1 MMRPAARAFA
11 FCFITALWM
20 PAPAVADQHERP
32 YRITEQREACR
43 DYDPL
48 RRPLYGDTHV
58 HTGYSIDARA
68 QDNRSTPRDAYF
80 VKCDGETTTLGTPLV
95 EGASVAAELVEQ
107 SRADK
112 IVVFK
117 KKRRKDYRRK
127 AGHRQ
132 HQSVLRITEILTDGK
147 APSAKAKA
155 KPKKAKAET
164 PAPEEAPV
172 EAPAEAPAAAETET
186 KTEE

>member
-1 MMRPAARAFA
+1 M
-11 FCFITALWM
+11 I
-20 PAPAVADQHERP
+20 AVIKTGGKQYRVAEEQVLTVEKLEGEAGSTLVFDQV
-32 YRITEQREACR
+32 
-43 DYDPL
+43 L
-48 RRPLYGDTHV
+48 MVG
-58 HTGYSIDARA
+58 
-68 QDNRSTPRDAYF
+68 
-80 VKCDGETTTLGTPLV
+80 DGEQTTLGTPLV
-95 EGASVAAELVEQ
+95 EGASVAAELLEQ

-132 HQSVLRITEILTDGK
+132 HQTVVRITEILTDGK
-147 APSAKAKA
+147 APGAKAKA

-164 PAPEEAPV
+164 PAPEEAPQ